1 MNGPGTLKR
10 RELYPDPVVDGRQ
23 AREDALGRLRR
34 RMESLLVSRGE
45 REEAEIERL
54 LRDQPGPTRPNLVA
68 LISPK
73 GGVGK
78 TTSTFL
84 TGNLLASHLKL
95 RAIAVD
101 ANPDFG
107 TLGRLA
113 GEHMRSERSL
123 AELLSDSDKLSTVA
137 ELRPYVSRL
146 PTGLHLLAAPA
157 DARLAAGLGP
167 DRYGELAAFLSCFY
181 DVVLLD
187 LGTGVAGPLAR
198 FAIER
203 ADQIVLV
210 STPEWVTA
218 SVVLDA
224 LEHLQHDRTTVVLN
238 KARPHAGLELN
249 AVDERFRQQ
258 RLHRSVTIP
267 YDERLAVMLDSGTY
281 ALEALNRRSRLPI
294 KQLGLAVAEQLA

>member
-1 MNGPGTLKR
+1 
-10 RELYPDPVVDGRQ
+10 
-23 AREDALGRLRR
+23 
-34 RMESLLVSRGE
+34 MESLLVSRGE
-45 REEAEIERL
+45 REEAEVERL
-54 LRDQPGPTRPNLVA
+54 LLGSARSHAAQSDRPDQ
-68 LISPK
+68 PK

-84 TGNLLASHLKL
+84 AGNLLASHLKL

-107 TLGRLA
+107 TLGRLS
-113 GEHMRSERSL
+113 GEHARPSRSL
-123 AELLSDSDKLSTVA
+123 AELLGDTDKLSTAA
-137 ELRPYVSRL
+137 ELRPYVSCL
-146 PTGLHLLAAPA
+146 PSGLHLLAAPA
-157 DARLAAGLGP
+157 DARLAAVLGP

-203 ADQIVLV
+203 ADQVVLV
-210 STPEWVTA
+210 TTPEWITA
-218 SVVLDA
+218 SA
-224 LEHLQHDRTTVVLN
+224 WCSMRSSTFSTTAQPWWSTRPSR
-238 KARPHAGLELN
+238 ARGPELS
-249 AVDERFRQQ
+249 AVDECFRQQ

-267 YDERLAVMLDSGTY
+267 YDERLALMLDSGTY
-281 ALEALNRRSRLPI
+281 SLEALGRRSRLPI